1 MVNRRDIGSW
11 ISGPRESLTAAGV
24 EFGYRGERLG
34 LPETGP
40 GSLAGLGRRFVAIA
54 IDWAASLLVVRLLF
68 AELTYGSPAYGMA
81 TLAIFGFEIFVLTW
95 MSGASFGQ
103 RLLSI
108 QIRRLDQLAVASGSG
123 TDGPVAGI
131 GLAAAAFRTILLCL
145 LIPALIWDRDG
156 RGLHDKAA
164 GTACVRT

>member
-1 MVNRRDIGSW
+1 M
-11 ISGPRESLTAAGV
+11 

-34 LPETGP
+34 LPESGP
-40 GSLAGLGRRFVAIA
+40 GSLAGFGRRFVAIV
-54 IDWAASLLVVRLLF
+54 IDWVASLLVVRLLF
-68 AELTYGSPAYGMA
+68 AELTYGSPAYGVA

-103 RLLSI
+103 RLLRC
-108 QIRRLDQLAVASGSG
+108 QIRRLDHAAGG
-123 TDGPVAGI
+123 PRPGAAGPVTGTGLVAAGV
-131 GLAAAAFRTILLCL
+131 RTILLCL

-156 RGLHDKAA
+156 RGLHDKAV